1 MVGLKNKLNNT
12 SIAFVILSWQSAHYL
27 TDCLGAV
34 CALANDYRVSVF
46 LYDNGSSDGSA
57 ELAEGLLSGS
67 DRVEYYQVFR
77 SEQNIGTTRSR
88 NILLKMVPANTNY
101 ICILDS
107 DTRINSA
114 AIEQLISALGSD
126 ERIMIAAP
134 RMFNAQLIEQRS
146 VKRFPTIK
154 LKLMKGSPCAS
165 MNRRGEALESY
176 PFAPDGELMKSF
188 KEAASYASAEPP
200 VSADTAVYP
209 VDYAISACWLL
220 KREALD
226 IIGYLDER
234 IFYAPED
241 VDYCARVREAG
252 YQVVLASDASI
263 YHYTQRISKRK
274 LISRMNLHHVSGLIY
289 YFVKHR
295 GLKHYL

>member
-1 MVGLKNKLNNT
+1 MNNT

-114 AIEQLISALGSD
+114 AIERLLVALESD

-134 RMFNAQLIEQRS
+134 RMFNSQLTEQRS

-154 LKLMKGSPCAS
+154 LKLLKGMPCARL
-165 MNRRGEALESY
+165 NKRGEALESY
-176 PFAPDGELMKSF
+176 PFAVDGELMKHWV
-188 KEAASYASAEPP
+188 AASYVCAEPP
-200 VSADTAVYP
+200 VSADTSVYP

-226 IIGYLDER
+226 LIGYLDER

-241 VDYCARVREAG
+241 VDYCARVREAD
-252 YQVVLASDASI
+252 YLVVLASDASI